1 MTKEELM
8 ALDEEK
14 RKEILSWLQ
23 ETKVEQSDENLDT
36 QSNDVDSQ
44 NEGETEGDE
53 KSKQA
58 NASNEGGNDE
68 QTEENGGEQET
79 DNENNGGNDEKTNQE
94 VYNAQEDIKK
104 FGNDLKTLMDAQAET
119 LKKYEELAKVNSE
132 LKAELEEL
140 KKTNLMGNYQFK
152 PSDDDISKA
161 DKERDSFVDKYR
173 NAYKN

>member
-23 ETKVEQSDENLDT
+23 ETKVEQSEDELNT
-36 QSNDVDSQ
+36 QGDDVDNQ
-44 NEGETEGDE
+44 NNGETDSNE
-53 KSKQA
+53 KSKETSGE
-58 NASNEGGNDE
+58 NGGNDE
-68 QTEENGGEQET
+68 QTDQNGGKQENQ
-79 DNENNGGNDEKTNQE
+79 NETVSGNDDKKKQE
-94 VYNAQEDIKK
+94 EYNAQEDIKK

-119 LKKYEELAKVNSE
+119 LKKYEELAKVNSD

-140 KKTNLMGNYQFK
+140 KKTNPMGNYNFK

>member
-14 RKEILSWLQ
+14 RKELLSWLQ
-23 ETKVEQSDENLDT
+23 ETKVEQSQDELNT
-36 QSNDVDSQ
+36 QGDDVDNQ
-44 NEGETEGDE
+44 NNGETDSNE
-53 KSKQA
+53 KSKEA
-58 NASNEGGNDE
+58 NGENGGNDE
-68 QTEENGGEQET
+68 QTDQNGGEQENQNDT
-79 DNENNGGNDEKTNQE
+79 DSENDEKIKQE
-94 VYNAQEDIKK
+94 EYNAQEDIKK

-119 LKKYEELAKVNSE
+119 LKKYEELSKVNSD
-132 LKAELEEL
+132 LKAELEEI
-140 KKTNLMGNYQFK
+140 KKTNPMGNYNFK

>member
-23 ETKVEQSDENLDT
+23 ETKVEQSQDELNT
-36 QSNDVDSQ
+36 QGDDVANQ
-44 NEGETEGDE
+44 NNGETDSNE
-53 KSKQA
+53 KSKETSGE
-58 NASNEGGNDE
+58 NGGNDE
-68 QTEENGGEQET
+68 QTDQNGGKQENQ
-79 DNENNGGNDEKTNQE
+79 NETVSGNDDKKKQE
-94 VYNAQEDIKK
+94 EYNAQEDIKK

-119 LKKYEELAKVNSE
+119 LKKYEELAKVNSD

-140 KKTNLMGNYQFK
+140 KKTNPMGNYNFK

>member
-23 ETKVEQSDENLDT
+23 ETKVEQSQDELNT
-36 QSNDVDSQ
+36 QGDDVDNQ
-44 NEGETEGDE
+44 NNGETDSNE
-53 KSKQA
+53 KSKETSGE
-58 NASNEGGNDE
+58 NGGNDE
-68 QTEENGGEQET
+68 QTDQNGGKQENQ
-79 DNENNGGNDEKTNQE
+79 NETVSGNDDKKKQE
-94 VYNAQEDIKK
+94 EYNAQEDIKK

-119 LKKYEELAKVNSE
+119 LKKYEELAKVNSD

-140 KKTNLMGNYQFK
+140 KKTNPMGNYNFK